1 MVSLSM
7 AAELRALERPDVD
20 AADVPDVQ
28 LLSDLAIGEL
38 SEKPLVLQSEVCTRV
53 VDAQAGPATALV
65 VLCRHGPGA
74 VRTAL
79 LTSRVRASHAQLAL
93 KMVEAELPRLQLSS
107 PLAHKAAEKVD
118 ELEYLHGVLQAE
130 GMAGLRAAIKAL
142 ELRKLHRILM
152 EEGLPGLR
160 AATRASV
167 QAKKAAK
174 AKVREVGRRRRM
186 RA

>member
-1 MVSLSM
+1 M

-38 SEKPLVLQSEVCTRV
+38 SEKPLVLQSE
-53 VDAQAGPATALV
+53 
-65 VLCRHGPGA
+65 
-74 VRTAL
+74 
-79 LTSRVRASHAQLAL
+79 LAL